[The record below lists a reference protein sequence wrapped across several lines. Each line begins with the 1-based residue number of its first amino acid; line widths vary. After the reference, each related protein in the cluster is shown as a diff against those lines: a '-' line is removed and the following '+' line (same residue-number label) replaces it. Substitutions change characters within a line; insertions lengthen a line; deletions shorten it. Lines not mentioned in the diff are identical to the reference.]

1 MFSVMK
7 HFLLFTLVLG
17 VLLISGLPR
26 ARAQEGPTLFDP
38 ELPAPSPPAFQFNAP
53 ERPSPAQTSL
63 RCVPALADPQVNV
76 APASSPW
83 RVFRE
88 GWTFATDAFVSPPRA
103 LFFGAAG
110 DATPPSASVGQE
122 ITIPA
127 ALAELYGTLSYRY
140 ASGASGPGE
149 RLQVELYEINRI
161 DPAGLIT
168 RVELDTAGA
177 GDGNW
182 RLFEWEVTAPA
193 AIARLR
199 SLGRAALL
207 VTALNPSNGA
217 TPRLWLDD
225 VNASVCEPAA
235 SVGGQVQL
243 LGAGAPGADVLL
255 TRVAASGAAIV
266 ARATTGIDGGYRF
279 ASVPALPPETR
290 YQVWFHPG
298 LAAPALERARLGLW
312 AGPQLASLGAGDNA
326 TFPPFEVANV
336 QLETPDPFA
345 VVVATDAQ
353 PATFAWRS
361 ERAGAGERHRF
372 CLYDPQWADRA
383 TGLPAQLCGPLLDP
397 ARDPLRFNLGPG
409 SFAGA
414 PGFSFAYGREYRW
427 YVVVYDRDPQADPN
441 YQYGFSHF
449 ERAVRLLPAPLPA
462 PAEPP
467 VPTPGDPAAGAPG
480 AAWTLLIYVAAD
492 NALGDAQRAP
502 RSALPTTQLARLPA
516 LAAAHPNVRVASLV
530 DEYGPGG
537 LRLCFYPAGGAPD
550 CRLRPE
556 TNSAD
561 PATLAGFIR
570 FGRERYPA
578 ARTAL
583 LIVAPAQATGLLALD
598 ESDGGTVMSLPDLRA
613 AYAAA
618 GLGGSQQLDLVIY
631 QAPFMGTLDALRA
644 SAPYA
649 RFAVGSPGPI
659 WQLGPYDRL
668 LPALSG
674 AGDPAT
680 AASNTV
686 AAYSATIDAY
696 RAGLARS
703 LAAYDLS
710 RVEALG
716 QRVDALA
723 IILSGALATDRE
735 RTRPM
740 TVAARAAAQVYDAS
754 GNGRHD
760 QLITLD
766 GQVVPVEEDALVD
779 LRDLALRLRD
789 SVGIDAGV
797 QAAAAQ
803 IIALLDERATSPLV
817 AAVQRSGQG
826 SSGGAVSLERAAG
839 LAVLFPSGDRLG
851 GQPALAAGYLYGSRG
866 DAPNTGAW
874 AGMLRTY
881 LRETLGIGPG
891 GVTEGPAASPRFQPL
906 IGWTVQ
912 TDVWLPVVRR

>member
-1 MFSVMK
+1 MK
-7 HFLLFTLVLG
+7 HVLLLTFVLCVVLG
-17 VLLISGLPR
+17 GLPR
-26 ARAQEGPTLFDP
+26 ARAQEGPTLFAPD
-38 ELPAPSPPAFQFNAP
+38 LPAPLPPAFLLEAP
-53 ERPSPAQTSL
+53 ERPSLAQTSL
-63 RCVPALADPQVNV
+63 RCVQALADPQVNI

-88 GWTFATDAFVSPPRA
+88 GWTFTTDVSFSPPRS

-110 DATPPSASVGQE
+110 DSTPPSASVGQE
-122 ITIPA
+122 ITVPA
-127 ALAELYGTLSYRY
+127 ALAELYGNLRYRY
-140 ASGASGPGE
+140 ASDATGAGD
-149 RLQVELYEINRI
+149 RLQVELYEVNRI
-161 DPAGLIT
+161 DPAGLIA
-168 RVELDTAGA
+168 RIELDTSGD

-207 VTALNPSNGA
+207 VTALNPPNGA
-217 TPRLWLDD
+217 TPRLWIDD
-225 VNASVCEPAA
+225 VSASVCEPAA
-235 SVGGQVQL
+235 SLGGQVRL
-243 LGAGAPGADVLL
+243 LGAGVPGADVLL
-255 TRVAASGAAIV
+255 TRTAASGAALV
-266 ARATTGIDGGYRF
+266 ARAITGMDGGYRF
-279 ASVPALPPETR
+279 VSVPALAPDTR
-290 YQVWFHPG
+290 YQVWFHSS
-298 LAAPALERARLGLW
+298 LEAPALERTRLGLW
-312 AGPQLASLGAGDNA
+312 AGPQRASLGAGDDA
-326 TFPPFEVANV
+326 TLPPFEVANV
-336 QLETPDPFA
+336 QLEAPDPFA
-345 VVVATDAQ
+345 AVVATDTR
-353 PATFAWRS
+353 PATFTWRS
-361 ERAGAGERHRF
+361 ERAEADERHQL
-372 CLYDPQWADRA
+372 CLYDPQLADPA
-383 TGLPAQLCGPLLDP
+383 TGLPVRLCGPLLDP

-409 SFAGA
+409 SFASA
-414 PGFSFAYGREYRW
+414 PGFPFVYGREYRW
-427 YVVVYDRDPQADPN
+427 YVVVYDRDPQRDPN
-441 YQYGFSHF
+441 YQYGFSFF

-480 AAWTLLIYVAAD
+480 ATWTLLIYVAAD
-492 NALGDAQRAP
+492 NALSDGQRAP
-502 RSALPTTQLARLPA
+502 RSAQPAVQLARLPA
-516 LAAAHPNVRVASLV
+516 LAAAHPNLRVVSLV

-537 LRLCFYPAGGAPD
+537 LRLCFYSPGGAPD

-556 TNSAD
+556 ASSAD

-583 LIVAPAQATGLLALD
+583 LIIAPAQAAGLLALD
-598 ESDGGTVMSLPDLRA
+598 ETAGGATLSLPDLQA

-618 GLGGSQQLDLVIY
+618 GLGAGQQLDLVIY
-631 QAPFMGTLDALRA
+631 QAPYMGALDALRA

-649 RFAVGSPGPI
+649 RFAVGSAGPI

-723 IILSGALATDRE
+723 SALSSALETDRE
-735 RTRPM
+735 RTRPL

-760 QLITLD
+760 QLIAIN

-789 SVGIDAGV
+789 SVGIESGV
-797 QAAAAQ
+797 QTAAAQ
-803 IIALLDERATSPLV
+803 IVALLDDQATSPLI
-817 AAVQRSGQG
+817 AAVQRSGRG
-826 SSGGAVSLERAAG
+826 SGGAAVSLEDATG
-839 LAVLFPSGDRLG
+839 LAVLFPSGERLG
-851 GQPALAAGYLYGSRG
+851 GQPALAAGYLYGPRG
-866 DAPNTGAW
+866 DARNPDPW
-874 AGMLRTY
+874 ARMLRIY
-881 LRETLGIGPG
+881 LRETLGAGPG

-906 IGWTVQ
+906 IGWTVE
-912 TDVWLPVVRR
+912 TSVWLPVVRR